1 MGKSCRARDEI
12 REGGLGLREASVMSA
27 SAAAS
32 VKARSVFREFF
43 RKARLFEDDNMREWV
58 KRKTRE
64 SFRGTLTANGTT
76 SVEELFKRAEE
87 ELRMLERTSTMY
99 KMYKPRHPTIL
110 DVKK

>member
-1 MGKSCRARDEI
+1 M
-12 REGGLGLREASVMSA
+12 
-27 SAAAS
+27 
-32 VKARSVFREFF
+32 
-43 RKARLFEDDNMREWV
+43 

-64 SFRGTLTANGTT
+64 SFRGTLTANGKT

>member
-1 MGKSCRARDEI
+1 M
-12 REGGLGLREASVMSA
+12 
-27 SAAAS
+27 
-32 VKARSVFREFF
+32 
-43 RKARLFEDDNMREWV
+43 
-58 KRKTRE
+58 
-64 SFRGTLTANGTT
+64 TANGTT

>member
-1 MGKSCRARDEI
+1 MSSPLFAASSGARAC
-12 REGGLGLREASVMSA
+12 A
-27 SAAAS
+27 SAAQRECGFADL
-32 VKARSVFREFF
+32 FRCVH
-43 RKARLFEDDNMREWV
+43 RAHCALRWV

-64 SFRGTLTANGTT
+64 SFRGTLTANGKT